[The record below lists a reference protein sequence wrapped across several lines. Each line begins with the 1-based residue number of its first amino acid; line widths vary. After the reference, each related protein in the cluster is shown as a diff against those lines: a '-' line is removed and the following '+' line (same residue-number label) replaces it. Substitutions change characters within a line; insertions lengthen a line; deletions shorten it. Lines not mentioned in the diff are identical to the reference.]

1 MDLAFANSL
10 AARTLRLERRFEA
23 TEIRIGDYRI
33 ILGQNEF
40 SCGPVGIWIKIH
52 LNPDCESA

>member
-10 AARTLRLERRFEA
+10 AARALRLECRFEA
-23 TEIRIGDYRI
+23 TEIRIGEYRI

-40 SCGPVGIWIKIH
+40 SCGPVGIEFLH
-52 LNPDCESA
+52 LIGFYC